1 MTKQPTVRRR
11 RSAPQPIT
19 IGIAGHDGSAISW
32 SREDETDDLS
42 PGHFAG
48 TPHLVDTAT
57 AILIA
62 REPLILPTGRSWT
75 FPHYLE
81 LRAVDAAAA
90 MLAALQVDADHSSLI
105 AQFPELAE

>member
-1 MTKQPTVRRR
+1 MTRQSTVRRR

-19 IGIAGHDGSAISW
+19 IGIAGRDGSAISW
-32 SREDETDDLS
+32 SREDETDDFS

-57 AILIA
+57 AIVIA
-62 REPLILPTGRSWT
+62 REPLTLPTGRAWT
-75 FPHYLE
+75 FPHHLE

-90 MLAALQVDADHSSLI
+90 MLAALQADADLSGLI
-105 AQFPELAE
+105 AQFPDLAE